1 MLLVVDVCISRAQRP
16 CADDSCFLFWWFFY
30 LFCGLCFN
38 PCQSW
43 WLHNVCCIMF
53 CCNCLA
59 MFCSQCSVRN
69 VLFAMF
75 CSQCSVRNVLFA
87 MFCLQCSVRN
97 VLFAMFCSQCSVRNV
112 LFAIVSTLDSSHG
125 HHWVLQTQNR
135 GGGSWCPLVQV
146 LHGRR
151 RSGRARWPWVRG

>member
-1 MLLVVDVCISRAQRP
+1 LVPLLTTTLLLIPTYLRLYAYQKGTCECCWLLMCVFRVHNARVQTTHVFYFGGSSIFSVVFVSILANHGGCK
-16 CADDSCFLFWWFFY
+16 CL
-30 LFCGLCFN
+30 
-38 PCQSW
+38 
-43 WLHNVCCIMF
+43 LHNV
-53 CCNCLA
+53 LL
-59 MFCSQCSVRN
+59 Q
-69 VLFAMF
+69 LFG
-75 CSQCSVRNVLFA
+75 
-87 MFCLQCSVRN
+87 N